1 MADLI
6 PVPATGINLA
16 PTSMADRLRPMR
28 SFIDQPAVR
37 RALPAI
43 GGIGAL
49 GIAAMAWF
57 AFQTPAQRPVFDSL
71 PESDRAA
78 VAAALQTGGI
88 DNHVDSSTGNV
99 TVADGDY
106 YKARMLLAGQGLP
119 KAAPSSAS
127 QLSSMPMGASRAVEG
142 ETLKAAREADL
153 SRTIEAIDVVK
164 TARVHI
170 AAADPSP
177 FLRDDPK
184 ATASVMLT
192 LQPNRDMSTA
202 QVRAIQHLVA
212 SSMPGLNAEDVSV
225 IDQAGKLVSS
235 SDGLDDRNLSLQNDI
250 EARARRSLATLLT
263 PMLGADGYTAEVH
276 ADLDLSESQSTRESY
291 PKDDRALRSEVG
303 VRTVSGGANG
313 PAAGGI
319 PGALSNTP
327 PPAATAT
334 PVPPSANPAP
344 GAPAATPAQA
354 QSTDENYNRSYD
366 VGREISV
373 THQPVGRLKRLSVAV
388 AIKAGAK
395 PRSAAEIAQLDSLV
409 KGAVGFDA
417 TRGDNVAIA
426 ARPFIEVAEVK
437 PAFYE
442 APWVMP
448 VVRQVLAIL
457 GALLA
462 FFLVGRPLKKAFKA
476 RAERAAEREKIEGEL
491 LKATAHTPAKL
502 PKEITLEMIEAA
514 PSYEA
519 KANLVR
525 AFVRQDA
532 TKAATV
538 VKELLSDGARA

>member
-16 PTSMADRLRPMR
+16 PANGLADRLRPVR
-28 SFIDQPAVR
+28 AFVDQPAVR

-57 AFQTPAQRPVFDSL
+57 AFQTPSQRPVFDSL
-71 PESDRAA
+71 PESDKQA
-78 VAAALQTGGI
+78 VASALQTGGI
-88 DNHVDSSTGNV
+88 DYHVDSSTGNV

-119 KAAPSSAS
+119 KAAPSASSSLSA
-127 QLSSMPMGASRAVEG
+127 MPMGASRAVEG
-142 ETLKAAREADL
+142 ETLKASREADL

-164 TARVHI
+164 TARVHL

-192 LQPNRDMSTA
+192 LQPNRDMSSA

-225 IDQAGKLVSS
+225 IDQAGKLVSA
-235 SDGLDDRNLSLQNDI
+235 SDGLDDRNLALQNEI

-263 PMLGADGYTAEVH
+263 PLVGADGYTAEVH

-291 PKDDRALRSEVG
+291 PKDDRALRTEVG
-303 VRTVSGGANG
+303 VRTVPAPGAN
-313 PAAGGI
+313 ATTGGI

-327 PPAATAT
+327 PPAATAQ
-334 PVPPSANPAP
+334 PVPPQPAA
-344 GAPAATPAQA
+344 GAPAGTPAQPA
-354 QSTDENYNRSYD
+354 TADENYNRSYD

-395 PRSAAEIAQLDSLV
+395 PRTAAEIAQLDSLV
-409 KGAVGFDA
+409 KGAVGFDQ
-417 TRGDNVAIA
+417 TRGDTVAIA
-426 ARPFIEVAEVK
+426 ARPFIEVPVEK

-462 FFLVGRPLKKAFKA
+462 FFLIGRPIKKAFKA
-476 RAERAAEREKIEGEL
+476 RAERAAEREKIETEL
-491 LKATAHTPAKL
+491 LQATANAKPAQL

-525 AFVRQDA
+525 AFVRQDSA
-532 TKAATV
+532 KAAIV
-538 VKELLSDGARA
+538 VKELLGDGARA